1 MESPVPSNIQF
12 VCAIEQAP
20 PNAVRESVRTKRT
33 AQEVSAAHNIGIP
46 FVISRNGSAM
56 CRSGIFCSGAED
68 NSEIRMEKS
77 MISFCGLIYLQ
88 SL

>member
-68 NSEIRMEKS
+68 NSETVSYTHLTLPTKLEV
-77 MISFCGLIYLQ
+77 
-88 SL
+88 

>member
-33 AQEVSAAHNIGIP
+33 AQEVSAAHNIEIP

-77 MISFCGLIYLQ
+77 MI
-88 SL
+88 

>member
-12 VCAIEQAP
+12 VCAIEQTP

-33 AQEVSAAHNIGIP
+33 AQEVSAAHNIEIP
-46 FVISRNGSAM
+46 FVIFLENGSAI
-56 CRSGIFCSGAED
+56 CRSENFSAVGAED

-77 MISFCGLIYLQ
+77 MI
-88 SL
+88 